1 MPCSQA
7 ASGGPSSG
15 LKLPST
21 RGIGAGLVRHYLQQG
36 DRVAGCARSAASI
49 EHERYLHLLT
59 DVADEA
65 GVRAA
70 FRELRERWG
79 RLDAVINNAGI
90 ARMNPMALTP
100 FDAARQII
108 ETNFLGTFLCT
119 HAATR
124 LLRHSNTGRI
134 VNLSSVAVPLRLE
147 GESVY
152 AASKSAVETF
162 TRIVARELAPFGI
175 TCNAVGPSPVRTD
188 MTESVPA
195 SAMEALIQRQPIARW
210 AEPEDVF
217 NVIDFFLKPE
227 SGMITGQ
234 VVYLGGVG

>member
-1 MPCSQA
+1 MTDRCILVT
-7 ASGGPSSG
+7 GSS
-15 LKLPST
+15 
-21 RGIGAGLVRHYLQQG
+21 RGIGAGLVHHYLEQG
-36 DRVAGCARSAASI
+36 DRVAGCARGAAPI
-49 EHERYLHLLT
+49 DHERYLHLST

-70 FRELRERWG
+70 FRELRVRWG
-79 RLDAVINNAGI
+79 RLDAIINNAGI
-90 ARMNPMALTP
+90 GRMNPMALTP
-100 FDAARQII
+100 FDTARQII

-124 LLRHSNTGRI
+124 LLRHSNAGRI
-134 VNLSSVAVPLRLE
+134 VNLSTVAVPLRLD

-175 TCNAVGPSPVRTD
+175 TCNAVGPGPVRTHL
-188 MTESVPA
+188 TESVPA
-195 SAMEALIQRQPIARW
+195 SVMDALIRRQAIAKW
-210 AEPEDVF
+210 TELADVF
-217 NVIDFFLKPE
+217 NVVDFFLRPE
-227 SGMITGQ
+227 SAMITGQ